1 MDWLSEA
8 RRGKGWTQ
16 QQAAAR
22 LGVSQGYL
30 SLLENN
36 RRPVSKRLLPKLQ
49 RQFGVPATE
58 LPVEAPKKEVD
69 AQRLGEALGALGYPG
84 FAYLKHG
91 KRLNPVQVLLT
102 ALKAPNLETRL
113 TEALPWVVLHYPD
126 LNWEWLLEQVKVND
140 VQNRLGF
147 VLMLA
152 REVAEREGSHAAASK
167 VAALVHRVERARL
180 VREDT
185 LCRESM
191 TAAERRWLRNQRP
204 AEARHWNLLTDLS
217 PEQLLPYAT

>member
-1 MDWLSEA
+1 MGWLSEA
-8 RRGKGWTQ
+8 RRRKGWRQ
-16 QQAAAR
+16 RQAAAR

-58 LPVEAPKKEVD
+58 LPVEAPKKQVD
-69 AQRLGEALGALGYPG
+69 AQRLGGALGALGYSG

-91 KRLNPVQVLLT
+91 KRLNPAQVLLT
-102 ALKAPNLETRL
+102 ALKTPNLETRL
-113 TEALPWVVLHYPD
+113 TEALPWVVLRYPD

-140 VQNRLGF
+140 LQNRLGF

-152 REVAEREGSHAAASK
+152 REVAERGGGHAAASK
-167 VAALVHRVERARL
+167 VAVLVHRVERARL

-204 AEARHWNLLTDLS
+204 AEAQHWNLLTDLA
-217 PEQLLPYAT
+217 PEQLPPYAT